1 MSKSDS
7 KRNSKQDPVEEEEEM
22 ETGGGKT
29 KKKKSEEMGVAS
41 SHKTNK
47 VEGEGSSSEAMDK
60 KDEELEYE
68 AESEESDDGVK
79 EGEKPTYIGECD
91 IENPLTSPW
100 IRRRFKRERK
110 QRLKEI
116 EDLKQKAKKVK
127 EKCNETKRL
136 KRQKKRKELED
147 EMTNVDTG
155 RIEERLGHMFQK
167 KHEKIMRRM
176 MSHNEYEPEGSHY
189 RRGYRDR
196 LYRGRLG

>member
-1 MSKSDS
+1 MSKSEI
-7 KRNSKQDPVEEEEEM
+7 KRYSNQDPVEEEEEM
-22 ETGGGKT
+22 EMETGGIT
-29 KKKKSEEMGVAS
+29 KKKKSEEMGEAGRDE
-41 SHKTNK
+41 TNK
-47 VEGEGSSSEAMDK
+47 VEGETSINKE
-60 KDEELEYE
+60 DEELNYE

-91 IENPLTSPW
+91 VENPLTSPR

-116 EDLKQKAKKVK
+116 GELKEKAKKVR
-127 EKCNETKRL
+127 ERCNETKRL

-147 EMTNVDTG
+147 EMANADPEKM
-155 RIEERLGHMFQK
+155 EERLGHMFQRK
-167 KHEKIMRRM
+167 QEKMMRRM
-176 MSHNEYEPEGSHY
+176 MPHNEYELEGSHY